1 MVNPIYILIIA
12 LFTAFLL
19 PVVDKLG
26 RKFSLALFFI
36 ALAAIFDITLQ
47 LAWQSYNGVLNA
59 NIFTAGSIPPFSINL
74 RITGIETFLIT
85 TINFGTLLAA
95 IYLLP
100 KFNKEKIYAMM
111 LFLTLNLGVNGL
123 ILTRD
128 IFNVFV
134 FLEIT
139 SISLYALIGIR
150 QNKQTLE
157 AGFKY
162 IIGSGLASAFL
173 LLGIIFVYRLSG
185 SLNFDLI
192 ADSNPLLVS
201 KGGLTALFLI
211 IVAFLIELK
220 PWPAN
225 GWALDVYQAAHP
237 GISAMVASIVAT
249 GFIFTFYKL
258 IPLIPINWYDILIL
272 MGMLTYVFSNLSGLK
287 QKNAQRLMGYSS
299 IAQMGLLTAV
309 LLIISKYPVQKD
321 LPYNLIY
328 IAGALFINHFL
339 AKAGLFWL
347 AGIIKKDKISE
358 WSLKGRPTLIIVFA
372 FFAFALVGF
381 PPFPGFWAK
390 WLLINRLAEYH
401 LIGWIIPIILGSLLE
416 ATYLLRWF
424 GSSVKKESPEP
435 VKIHLHKIVPTY
447 IAALALLIV
456 YPSFAESLIYVR
468 PFFQIPLLGL
478 AIMAILNFLPS
489 RLRGIIMIGILV
501 YFGLFIYP
509 IAEGI
514 VKIFEFIFIGGGI
527 VISIA
532 SLNSKKYSQ
541 GYFEF
546 LIMLILSLAFIPLAK
561 TSLEFFLVWEF
572 MTISSWLL
580 VLRGKNG
587 EKPALIYILFSL
599 SAALMI
605 LTGFA
610 LSYAETGSI
619 ALHYLANL
627 QTYAIP
633 VYLLLAA
640 GFLVKA
646 AAVGL
651 HIWLP
656 GAYAE
661 AEDEISPVFSGMMS
675 KISLWGFIM
684 LMGFMGTRAL
694 GIFEISNLLGWI
706 GAITAFYGALMAVF
720 QEDIKYLLAY
730 SSMSQLGY
738 MILSVSLLSHL
749 GWTTALYMS
758 VTHLFFKGMLFL
770 AVAGLVSRVGTTK
783 MYEMGGLIKKMPMTF
798 ISVLI
803 AIIAVSGVPPLSG
816 FGGKWLLYTALL
828 EKGWYLQAGLSFFS
842 GAIAFLYLFR
852 LIHTIFLGQLK
863 AKFRDVKEASLWYL
877 IPQVIFIG
885 AIMAISTFP
894 NLILKPIMAA
904 VDTQF
909 ASSINWEGYKVI
921 STLGYWNGNA
931 VMMITMG
938 VFMVPLIWLLF
949 RINMVQ
955 KVEQFNIVYAA
966 ERPDRPETTHFAYNF
981 FSHYQKALGFL
992 VNQQV
997 TNFWKSVAEWF
1008 HSFSATIRHIYTGN
1022 GQTYALHII
1031 IYIVILYT
1039 LLGVN

>member
-19 PVVDKLG
+19 PVFDKLG
-26 RKFSLALFFI
+26 RKFSLSIFFI

-47 LAWQSYNGVLNA
+47 LAWQSYNGVLDA

-74 RITGIETFLIT
+74 RISGIETFLIT

-150 QNKQTLE
+150 QNRQTLE
-157 AGFKY
+157 SGFKY
-162 IIGSGLASAFL
+162 IIAGGLASAFL

-185 SLNFDLI
+185 NLNIDMI
-192 ADSNPLLVS
+192 AAANPLLVS

-258 IPLIPINWYDILIL
+258 IPLIPIYWYDILIL

-287 QKNAQRLMGYSS
+287 QKNAQRLLGYSS

-309 LLIISKYPVQKD
+309 LLIISKHPVHGD
-321 LPYNLIY
+321 LQYNLIY

-372 FFAFALVGF
+372 FFAFALVGL

-401 LIGWIIPIILGSLLE
+401 LTGWIIPIILGSLLE

-424 GSSVKKESPEP
+424 GSSVKKESTEP
-435 VKIHLHKIVPTY
+435 VKIHLHKIIPTY
-447 IAALALLIV
+447 IAAMALLIV
-456 YPSFAESLIYVR
+456 YPSFADSLIYTRVI
-468 PFFQIPLLGL
+468 FQIPLIGL
-478 AIMAILNFLPS
+478 AIMALLHFLPS
-489 RLRGIIMIGILV
+489 RVRGIIMIAVLV
-501 YFGLFIYP
+501 YFGWFIYP
-509 IAEGI
+509 MAEGI

-561 TSLEFFLVWEF
+561 TSLEFFLVWEY

-580 VLRGKNG
+580 VLRGNKG

-610 LSYAETGSI
+610 LSFAETGSI
-619 ALHYLANL
+619 ALQYLANL
-627 QTYAIP
+627 QIYAIP
-633 VYLLLAA
+633 VYLLLAG

-661 AEDEISPVFSGMMS
+661 AEDEISPIFSGMMS
-675 KISLWGFIM
+675 KIGLWGFIM
-684 LMGFMGTRAL
+684 LLGFMGTRAL

-706 GAITAFYGALMAVF
+706 GVITAFFGALMAVF

-770 AVAGLVSRVGTTK
+770 AIAGLVSRVGTTK

-798 ISVLI
+798 ITVLI

-828 EKGWYLQAGLSFFS
+828 EKGWYLQAGLSFFA

-863 AKFRDVKEASLWYL
+863 AKYREVKEASLWYL
-877 IPQVIFIG
+877 VPQVIFIG
-885 AIMAISTFP
+885 AIMAVSTFP

-909 ASSINWEGYKVI
+909 ASTINWEGYKVI
-921 STLGYWNGNA
+921 TTLGYWNGNA

-938 VFMVPLIWLLF
+938 VFMVPLIWLLV
-949 RINMVQ
+949 RVKMVQ

-992 VNQQV
+992 VNHQV

-1008 HSFSATIRHIYTGN
+1008 HSVSAMVRHIYTGN

>member
-19 PVVDKLG
+19 PVFDKLG
-26 RKFSLALFFI
+26 RKFSLSIFFI

-47 LAWQSYNGVLNA
+47 LAWQSYNGVLDA

-74 RITGIETFLIT
+74 RISGIETFLIT

-150 QNKQTLE
+150 QNRQTLE
-157 AGFKY
+157 SGFKY
-162 IIGSGLASAFL
+162 IIAGGLASAFL

-185 SLNFDLI
+185 NLNIDMI
-192 ADSNPLLVS
+192 AAANPLLVS

-258 IPLIPINWYDILIL
+258 IPLIPIYWYDILIL

-287 QKNAQRLMGYSS
+287 QKNAQRLLGYSS

-309 LLIISKYPVQKD
+309 LLIISKHPVHGD
-321 LPYNLIY
+321 LQYNLIY

-372 FFAFALVGF
+372 FFAFALVGL

-401 LIGWIIPIILGSLLE
+401 LTGWIIPIILGSLLE

-424 GSSVKKESPEP
+424 GSSVKKESTEP
-435 VKIHLHKIVPTY
+435 VKIHLHKIIPTY
-447 IAALALLIV
+447 IAAMALLIV
-456 YPSFAESLIYVR
+456 YPSFADSLIYTRVI
-468 PFFQIPLLGL
+468 FQIPLIGL
-478 AIMAILNFLPS
+478 AIMALLHFLPS
-489 RLRGIIMIGILV
+489 RVRGIIMIAVLV
-501 YFGLFIYP
+501 YFGWFIYP
-509 IAEGI
+509 MAEGI

-561 TSLEFFLVWEF
+561 TSLEFFLVWEY

-580 VLRGKNG
+580 VLRGNKG

-610 LSYAETGSI
+610 LSFAETGSI
-619 ALHYLANL
+619 ALQYLANL
-627 QTYAIP
+627 QIYAIP
-633 VYLLLAA
+633 VYLLLAG

-661 AEDEISPVFSGMMS
+661 AEDEISPIFSGMMS
-675 KISLWGFIM
+675 KIGLWGFIM
-684 LMGFMGTRAL
+684 LLGFMGTRAL

-706 GAITAFYGALMAVF
+706 GVITAFFGALMAVF
-720 QEDIKYLLAY
+720 QEDIKYLFAY

-770 AVAGLVSRVGTTK
+770 AIAGLVSRVGTTK

-798 ISVLI
+798 ITVLI

-828 EKGWYLQAGLSFFS
+828 EKGWYLQAGLSFFA

-863 AKFRDVKEASLWYL
+863 AKYREVKEASLWYL
-877 IPQVIFIG
+877 VPQVIFIG
-885 AIMAISTFP
+885 AIMAVSTFP

-909 ASSINWEGYKVI
+909 ASTINWEGYKVI
-921 STLGYWNGNA
+921 TTLGYWNGNA

-938 VFMVPLIWLLF
+938 VFMVPLIWLLV
-949 RINMVQ
+949 RVKMVQ

-992 VNQQV
+992 VNHQV

-1008 HSFSATIRHIYTGN
+1008 HSVSAMVRHIYTGN

>member
-1 MVNPIYILIIA
+1 MVNPIYILVIA

-19 PVVDKLG
+19 PVFDKMG
-26 RKFSLALFFI
+26 RKYSLGLFFI
-36 ALAAIFDITLQ
+36 SLAAIFDITLQ
-47 LAWQSYNGVLNA
+47 LAWQSYNGVLKA

-74 RITGIETFLIT
+74 RIGGIETFLIT
-85 TINFGTLLAA
+85 TINFGALLAA
-95 IYLLP
+95 IYLIP
-100 KFNKEKIYAMM
+100 KFNEQKVYAMM
-111 LFLTLNLGVNGL
+111 LFLTLIAGVNGL

-134 FLEIT
+134 WLEIT

-150 QNKQTLE
+150 QNHKSLE

-162 IIGSGLASAFL
+162 IIASGLASAFL
-173 LLGIIFVYRLSG
+173 LLGIIFVYRLTG
-185 SLNFDLI
+185 NLNIDMI
-192 ADSNPLLVS
+192 AASNTLLVT

-211 IVAFLIELK
+211 VIAFLIELK
-220 PWPAN
+220 PFPAN
-225 GWALDVYQAAHP
+225 GWALDVYQAAEP
-237 GISAMVASIVAT
+237 GVSAMVASIVAA
-249 GFIFTFYKL
+249 GFLYVFYKL
-258 IPLIPINWYDILIL
+258 IPLLPIYWFDILIL
-272 MGMLTYVFSNLSGLK
+272 MGMLTFVFSNITALK
-287 QKNAQRLMGYSS
+287 QKNAQRLLGYSS
-299 IAQMGLLTAV
+299 IAQMGLLVAV
-309 LLIISKYPVQKD
+309 LLIIKRFPLHND

-328 IAGALFINHFL
+328 IAGALFLNHFL

-347 AGIIKKDKISE
+347 AGIIKKDKISD
-358 WSLKGRPTLIIVFA
+358 WSLKGNPTLVIIFA
-372 FFAFALVGF
+372 FFVFALVGL

-390 WLLINRLAEYH
+390 WVLINRLAQYN
-401 LIGWIIPIILGSLLE
+401 LIGWIIPIVIGSLLE

-424 GSSVKKESPEP
+424 GSAVKQEAAEP
-435 VKIHLHKIVPTY
+435 VKLPLHKIIPAS
-447 IAALALLIV
+447 IAALALIMI
-456 YPSFAESLIYVR
+456 YPAFANSLVNTRII
-468 PFFQIPLLGL
+468 FQIPLLAL
-478 AIMAILNFLPS
+478 AMMAILNFLPF
-489 RLRGIIMIGILV
+489 RLQGILMIAALTF
-501 YFGLFIYP
+501 FGWYIFPL
-509 IAEGI
+509 AEGI

-527 VISIA
+527 VISIV
-532 SLNSKKYSQ
+532 SLNTNIKRQ
-541 GYFEF
+541 GYYEF
-546 LIMLILSLAFIPLAK
+546 LLMLILSLAFIPLAK
-561 TSLEFFLVWEF
+561 TTLEFFLVWEY

-599 SAALMI
+599 AAALMI

-610 LSYAETGSI
+610 LSFAETGSTSLQYLRFLRHY
-619 ALHYLANL
+619 AL
-627 QTYAIP
+627 P
-633 VYLLLAA
+633 VYILLAA

-675 KISLWGFIM
+675 KIALWGFIM
-684 LMGFMGTRAL
+684 LMGIMGTRAL

-706 GAITAFYGALMAVF
+706 GVITAFAGALMAVF

-738 MILSVSLLSHL
+738 MILSVAMLSHL

-758 VTHLFFKGMLFL
+758 VTHLFFKGMLFI

-783 MYEMGGLIKKMPMTF
+783 MYEMGGLIKKMPVTF

-828 EKGWYLQAGLSFFS
+828 EKGWFLQAGLSFFA

-863 AKFRDVKEASLWYL
+863 AKYREVKEASLWYL

-885 AIMAISTFP
+885 AIMAVSTFP

-909 ASSINWEGYKVI
+909 TSSINWEGYKVI
-921 STLGYWNGNA
+921 TTLGYWNGNA
-931 VMMITMG
+931 VMIITMG
-938 VFMVPLIWLLF
+938 VFMVPLIWLLS
-949 RINMVQ
+949 RVRMVQ

-966 ERPDRPETTHFAYNF
+966 ERPERPETTHFAYNF
-981 FSHYQKALGFL
+981 FSHYQKAMGFL
-992 VNQQV
+992 VNGQV
-997 TNFWKSVAEWF
+997 SNFWNSVSEWF
-1008 HSFSATIRHIYTGN
+1008 HSISSMVRHIYTGN
-1022 GQTYALHII
+1022 SQTYALHII
-1031 IYIVILYT
+1031 IYIVIVYT